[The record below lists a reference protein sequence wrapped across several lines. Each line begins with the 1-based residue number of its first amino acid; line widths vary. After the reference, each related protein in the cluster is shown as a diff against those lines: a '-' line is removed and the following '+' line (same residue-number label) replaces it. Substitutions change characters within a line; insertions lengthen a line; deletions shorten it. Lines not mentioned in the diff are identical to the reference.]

1 MLPQP
6 RRWSF
11 RLKHLPCYARSCS
24 SCVVEQE
31 HEAKIHVQL
40 LMAMEQ
46 RQSRMIGNE
55 IKFDFL
61 KAADHD
67 HILND
72 AGCRLAAHAHKL
84 ETVAVEMQ
92 RMGVVAGIGGFKAVA
107 ATFVHSVHR
116 C

>member
-1 MLPQP
+1 MRDLV
-6 RRWSF
+6 
-11 RLKHLPCYARSCS
+11 L
-24 SCVVEQE
+24 SCVVEQK

-55 IKFDFL
+55 IKFHFL

-72 AGCRLAAHAHKL
+72 AGCRLASYAHEL
-84 ETVAVEMQ
+84 EAVAVQMQ
-92 RMGVVAGIGGFKAVA
+92 GMDVVAGVTEFKTVA
-107 ATFVHSVHR
+107 ASFVHGVHR
-116 C
+116 F

>member
-1 MLPQP
+1 M
-6 RRWSF
+6 
-11 RLKHLPCYARSCS
+11 KHLPCYARSCL

-40 LMAMEQ
+40 LMAVEQ
-46 RQSRMIGNE
+46 RQSRMIGDE
-55 IKFDFL
+55 IEFDFL

-84 ETVAVEMQ
+84 ETVAVQMQ
-92 RMGVVAGIGGFKAVA
+92 RMDVVAGIAEFKPVA
-107 ATFVHSVHR
+107 ATLVHSGQR